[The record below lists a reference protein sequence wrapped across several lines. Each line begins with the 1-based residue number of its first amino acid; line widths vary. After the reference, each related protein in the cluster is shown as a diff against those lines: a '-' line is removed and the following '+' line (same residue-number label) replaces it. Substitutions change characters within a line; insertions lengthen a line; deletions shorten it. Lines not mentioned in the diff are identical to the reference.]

1 MPSLLGEDDPRH
13 GILGIPGAQ
22 VLRIE
27 KPNSNQPDQ
36 GGPLRIEQPD
46 PDQPEQ
52 WRGLADTYTKVSDYI
67 RKQQQKSEDEG
78 YWTGGS
84 IFEGG
89 HPTNKGLLDVGQN
102 WVGSLEGGL
111 KGRGLAPRVPKPST
125 GFSVDPAVLPPKAA
139 PIAGRLG
146 SNADDQLAALGLPT
160 YADIVPSTSTG
171 KLTEAQLKAGTP
183 KGEVSTWARP
193 GVCPTWSKP
202 A

>member
-13 GILGIPGAQ
+13 NLLGIPGAQ

-27 KPNSNQPDQ
+27 KPDSTQPDQ

-84 IFEGG
+84 ILEGG

-111 KGRGLAPRVPKPST
+111 KGRGLAPRVPK
-125 GFSVDPAVLPPKAA
+125 AA

-146 SNADDQLAALGLPT
+146 SNADEQLAAMGLPA
-160 YADIVPSTSTG
+160 YRDIVPSTRNSP
-171 KLTEAQLKAGTP
+171 LTEEELRAGDAE
-183 KGEVSTWARP
+183 GQRV
-193 GVCPTWSKP
+193 
-202 A
+202 